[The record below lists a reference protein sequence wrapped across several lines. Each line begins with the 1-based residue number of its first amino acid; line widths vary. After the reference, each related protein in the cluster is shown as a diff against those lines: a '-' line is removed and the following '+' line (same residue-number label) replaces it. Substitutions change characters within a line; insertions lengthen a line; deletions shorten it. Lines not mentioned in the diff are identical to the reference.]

1 MSGAWEGRVALPPS
15 PSWYGACLGDWDPA
29 GRRFVYV
36 AGGTLVV
43 LQPGERCVAACLVP
57 PRRGRYTAVQFLP
70 GRGLGSLLVAA
81 RAGSHA
87 SPAEVHLWDALS
99 GDLVRRVRLPKVP
112 PPGGSLAESPSRR
125 QSLSENPSRKSPG
138 GVSRR
143 IPLGRFLSE
152 EGLSRRIPSGG
163 SLAECPSGFVPPGLF
178 LPKVLPTEL

>member
-112 PPGGSLAESPSRR
+112 PPPPLVGGAGGASQPPWGGPVRRGR
-125 QSLSENPSRKSPG
+125 QSGRAGERRRGRPG
-138 GVSRR
+138 GRGGRLVGSRQL
-143 IPLGRFLSE
+143 LGV
-152 EGLSRRIPSGG
+152 
-163 SLAECPSGFVPPGLF
+163 A
-178 LPKVLPTEL
+178 

>member
-29 GRRFVYV
+29 GRRFAYV

-43 LQPGERCVAACLVP
+43 LQPGERRVAACLVP

-87 SPAEVHLWDALS
+87 SHAEVHLWDALS
-99 GDLVRRVRLPKVP
+99 GDLLRRVRLPKVP
-112 PPGGSLAESPSRR
+112 PPSTTLLPPTTSPAIFFPSVDSALLSPPAPLRLLPHHSVGGPTGATRR
-125 QSLSENPSRKSPG
+125 
-138 GVSRR
+138 VS
-143 IPLGRFLSE
+143 GRQ
-152 EGLSRRIPSGG
+152 R
-163 SLAECPSGFVPPGLF
+163 A
-178 LPKVLPTEL
+178 

>member
-43 LQPGERCVAACLVP
+43 LQPGERRVAACLVP

-112 PPGGSLAESPSRR
+112 PPSLVGGAGGLCAGAAGVVALVNVAAAAQLLWSVPMSMGQ
-125 QSLSENPSRKSPG
+125 QSDPATASVGDRSW
-138 GVSRR
+138 
-143 IPLGRFLSE
+143 
-152 EGLSRRIPSGG
+152 G
-163 SLAECPSGFVPPGLF
+163 SHHRSS
-178 LPKVLPTEL
+178 

>member
-43 LQPGERCVAACLVP
+43 LQPGERRVVACLVP

-112 PPGGSLAESPSRR
+112 PPQPRGRR
-125 QSLSENPSRKSPG
+125 WGLVRRGRRSGRAGERRRGRPG
-138 GVSRR
+138 GRGGRLVGSRQL
-143 IPLGRFLSE
+143 LGV
-152 EGLSRRIPSGG
+152 
-163 SLAECPSGFVPPGLF
+163 A
-178 LPKVLPTEL
+178 